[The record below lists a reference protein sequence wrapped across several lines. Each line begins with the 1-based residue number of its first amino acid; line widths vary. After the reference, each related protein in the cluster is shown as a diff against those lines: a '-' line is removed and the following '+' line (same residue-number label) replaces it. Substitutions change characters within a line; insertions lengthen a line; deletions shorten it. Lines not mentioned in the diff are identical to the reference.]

1 MTDVVYLIERLS
13 PGLYLLCGAIFVLAL
28 RRLMMARGEMRLAE
42 FELER
47 ELARSRQSGAITL
60 ALLIVEVALAVFAIS
75 TVVAPTM
82 RQDIVAQSS
91 GQPGSVPE
99 DFRTST
105 PGGTGEEMDAMLA
118 TVTAQVVAG
127 SGGPA
132 LQLTA
137 APSATP
143 VGTIIAGLGD
153 PEGCDSD
160 EARLEVPANGM
171 RVFDT
176 LSVAGTAF
184 TDNFAFYKFEMSG
197 PSTGDQFVPVGV
209 NQTSPVRE
217 LGALGQVS
225 LAPFQFGQYKFRLA
239 VFDNTTALKAFCM
252 VNIMIT
258 ERPPTA
264 TPPGGS

>member
-1 MTDVVYLIERLS
+1 MVD
-13 PGLYLLCGAIFVLAL
+13 
-28 RRLMMARGEMRLAE
+28 
-42 FELER
+42 
-47 ELARSRQSGAITL
+47 
-60 ALLIVEVALAVFAIS
+60 VALAVAAIA

-82 RQDIVAQSS
+82 RQDILERAS
-91 GQPGSVPE
+91 GQSNSAPE
-99 DFRTST
+99 NFETAT
-105 PGGTGEEMDAMLA
+105 PGGTGEEMDDMLA
-118 TVTAQVVAG
+118 TVTAQVAAG
-127 SGGPA
+127 GGGPA

-137 APSATP
+137 APSTTP

-153 PEGCDSD
+153 AEGCDSD
-160 EARLEVPANGM
+160 QARLEIPANGM
-171 RVFDT
+171 RTFDT
-176 LSVAGTAF
+176 LTVRGTAF
-184 TDNFAFYKFEMSG
+184 TDNFAFYKFEMNG

-239 VFDNTTALKAFCM
+239 VFDNTTALKAFCT

-264 TPPGGS
+264 TPPGGT